1 MKRFIGALASNR
13 YLHLFLG
20 TMVALTGLA
29 EAAQTL
35 GEDFL
40 SGELRGAHG
49 VVLLGLWHM
58 AKSFSEIVE
67 ASDYLKEGLE

>member
-1 MKRFIGALASNR
+1 MKRLIIAFACNR

-29 EAAQTL
+29 EVAQTL